1 MSSKITVKEFK
12 NIIDLCLSG
21 MRKETKIPFRY
32 KIIDIPKFYII
43 QISTDTV
50 SFEDR
55 IYKDNLKDIFRENL
69 ETVFIKNIV
78 TSVERRIKG
87 A

>member
-1 MSSKITVKEFK
+1 MSSKFTVKQFK

-21 MRKETKIPFRY
+21 MQKETKIPFRY

-43 QISTDTV
+43 QIFTEDKY
-50 SFEDR
+50 FEDR

-69 ETVFIKNIV
+69 ESIFIKNIV
-78 TSVERRIKG
+78 SSVERRIKG
-87 A
+87 E